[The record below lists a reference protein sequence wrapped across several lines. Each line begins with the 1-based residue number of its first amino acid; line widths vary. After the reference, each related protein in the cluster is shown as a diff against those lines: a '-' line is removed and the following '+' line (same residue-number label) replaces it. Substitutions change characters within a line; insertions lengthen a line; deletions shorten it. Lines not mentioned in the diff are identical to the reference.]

1 MTNERQGVLDQPP
14 VPAVNT
20 LTESRLT
27 DDDAHP
33 VDL

>member
-1 MTNERQGVLDQPP
+1 
-14 VPAVNT
+14 
-20 LTESRLT
+20 LT